1 MESTKIMYFVLAKKI
16 PFLKQTEALKHF
28 VKFSGLASRP
38 TVWSK
43 TKNFK
48 LQKLALLQTAPVA

>member
-1 MESTKIMYFVLAKKI
+1 MYFVLAKKI